1 MCQGTESLSQPTL
14 APLPLT
20 VFIISHNLQIED
32 PAVPAVS
39 ADQLARLLTESCTSI
54 QSAEVLDHSHWVLR
68 IESDQ
73 QAEVLAQNLVDGWRV
88 MREASGHASN
98 HKVIALGGRKDSDS
112 LGNSPLQKGFWGVDV
127 VETRNAEAFLQAI
140 NWEGLKSSRPTDAVF
155 EIFSGV

>member
-1 MCQGTESLSQPTL
+1 MYQGGESLSQPTL
-14 APLPLT
+14 ALRPLT

-32 PAVPAVS
+32 PAVPEVS
-39 ADQLARLLTESCTSI
+39 ADQLAQLLTESCTSI
-54 QSAEVLDHSHWVLR
+54 QSVEVLDHSHWMLR
-68 IESDQ
+68 IESDK
-73 QAEVLAQNLVDGWRV
+73 QAELLAQNLVDGWRA

-140 NWEGLKSSRPTDAVF
+140 NWEGLKSSRPPDAVF

>member
-1 MCQGTESLSQPTL
+1 MYQGGESLSQPTL
-14 APLPLT
+14 ALRPLT

-32 PAVPAVS
+32 PAVPEVS
-39 ADQLARLLTESCTSI
+39 ADQLAQLLTESCTSI
-54 QSAEVLDHSHWVLR
+54 QSVEVLDHSHWMLR
-68 IESDQ
+68 IESDK
-73 QAEVLAQNLVDGWRV
+73 QAELFAQNLVDGWRV
-88 MREASGHASN
+88 MRKASGHASN

-140 NWEGLKSSRPTDAVF
+140 NWEGLKISRPPDAVF